1 MFSSDNYHL
10 ALDAAPWV
18 ICLLILAW
26 ALTTYANFARKLTPV
41 EAEIV
46 EAKLAVE
53 GYQAGRLT
61 LEELTDQLSRL
72 PTISDG
78 WAAFRKTLVIDED
91 ELLGTR
97 QISSTQ
103 NIGHF
108 LNEASITGRAI
119 DIRFYQSM
127 PNMFVGVG
135 LLFTFLGLILALL
148 SASAGVSAVNV
159 ADAQQALKGLLGA
172 AGFKFLS
179 SLAGLLSS
187 LVFSWRENARLYK
200 VDNAI
205 SDINKSIEL
214 AFTPISTELLAYQR
228 NKLLERQEA
237 LLREQLDE
245 SRQMTAQIKRF
256 ETDFAVSIATALDN
270 KLSPKI
276 EELASTLSGATTQL
290 LEKIGSVNENALD
303 IMVKDFG
310 KVMSEGTGQQVTE
323 MSEAIKSISERLEA
337 TGTVLEDKFKGAGDD
352 IASGA
357 TLLNEIMINLKA
369 ELVDFQQV
377 VNQLNVNGEKITSLL
392 GTNVIDLSTLHRE
405 LGTTLSGIGNVAD
418 SFEATAGKMTVSAK
432 DIALAQEAANEKVQ
446 KMLLAAETTLKSVQD
461 GSVQLNTVIEAL
473 RSAWESHRS
482 RFEDVDEDVERL
494 FISLKDGLENYSEKV
509 ASFHEGLTG
518 NLTEALQSLSTLVA
532 ELSNAVEELID
543 AQPTKS

>member
-187 LVFSWRENARLYK
+187 LVFSWREKARLYK

-532 ELSNAVEELID
+532 ELSNSVEELID

>member
-532 ELSNAVEELID
+532 ELSNSVEELID

>member
-187 LVFSWRENARLYK
+187 LVFSWREKARLYK

-405 LGTTLSGIGNVAD
+405 LGTTPSGIGNVAD

-532 ELSNAVEELID
+532 ELSNSVEELID

>member
-10 ALDAAPWV
+10 VLDTAPWV
-18 ICLLILAW
+18 ICLLILVW
-26 ALTTYANFARKLTPV
+26 AFKTYASFVSKLTPV
-41 EAEIV
+41 EAEIA
-46 EAKLAVE
+46 EAKRAVE
-53 GYQAGRLT
+53 RYQASQLT
-61 LEELTDQLSRL
+61 LEDLTDQLSRL

-78 WAAFRKTLVIDED
+78 WAAFRKTLVGDED

-103 NIGHF
+103 NISHF
-108 LNEASITGRAI
+108 LNESSITGRAI

-159 ADAQQALKGLLGA
+159 ADAQLALKGLLGA

-187 LVFSWRENARLYK
+187 LVFSWREKARLYK
-200 VDNAI
+200 VDSAI
-205 SDINKSIEL
+205 SDLNKSIEL

-290 LEKIGSVNENALD
+290 LEKIGSVNEHALD
-303 IMVKDFG
+303 NMVKDFG

-352 IASGA
+352 IAAGA
-357 TLLNEIMINLKA
+357 TLLSEIMINLKA

-377 VNQLNVNGEKITSLL
+377 VTQLNVNGEKITSLL

-418 SFEATAGKMTVSAK
+418 SFEATAGKMTLSAK

-446 KMLLAAETTLKSVQD
+446 KMLVAAETTLKSVQD
-461 GSVQLNTVIEAL
+461 GSVQLNTVVEAL
-473 RSAWESHRS
+473 RLAWESHRS
-482 RFEDVDEDVERL
+482 RFEDVDEDIERL

-509 ASFHEGLTG
+509 ASFQDGLTG

-532 ELSNAVEELID
+532 DLSNSVEELID
-543 AQPTKS
+543 AQSTKS

>member
-1 MFSSDNYHL
+1 MFSSDNYQL

-18 ICLLILAW
+18 ICLLILVW
-26 ALTTYANFARKLTPV
+26 AFITYNSFVSKLTPV
-41 EAEIV
+41 EAEIS
-46 EAKLAVE
+46 EAKRAVE
-53 GYQAGRLT
+53 GYQASRLT
-61 LEELTDQLSRL
+61 LEDLTDQLSRL
-72 PTISDG
+72 STISDG
-78 WAAFRKTLVIDED
+78 WAAFRKTLVVDED

-103 NIGHF
+103 NISHF

-187 LVFSWRENARLYK
+187 LVFSWREKARLYK
-200 VDNAI
+200 VDSAI
-205 SDINKSIEL
+205 GDLNKSIEL

-228 NKLLERQEA
+228 NKFLERQEA

-377 VNQLNVNGEKITSLL
+377 VNQLNVNGEKISSLL

-446 KMLLAAETTLKSVQD
+446 KMLIAAETTLKSVQD

-482 RFEDVDEDVERL
+482 RFEDVDEDIERL

-532 ELSNAVEELID
+532 ELSNSVEELID